1 MPKYMQLRLEP
12 ASASTLSPGGASAPP
27 VYQRLYINNTMHGQ
41 KGLIMRLRVGFLV
54 EGAAARVEE
63 QAEVANFPPGL

>member
-1 MPKYMQLRLEP
+1 MK
-12 ASASTLSPGGASAPP
+12 
-27 VYQRLYINNTMHGQ
+27 

-63 QAEVANFPPGL
+63 QAETSRPGCESCDKSNPVSTECGPLAQRVEEKAELANVSPGLGVWTF

>member
-12 ASASTLSPGGASAPP
+12 ASASTLPAGGAAPAF
-27 VYQRLYINNTMHGQ
+27 QRLYINNTMHGQ

-54 EGAAARVEE
+54 EGAAQRVEE
-63 QAEVANFPPGL
+63 QAEVSNFPPGL